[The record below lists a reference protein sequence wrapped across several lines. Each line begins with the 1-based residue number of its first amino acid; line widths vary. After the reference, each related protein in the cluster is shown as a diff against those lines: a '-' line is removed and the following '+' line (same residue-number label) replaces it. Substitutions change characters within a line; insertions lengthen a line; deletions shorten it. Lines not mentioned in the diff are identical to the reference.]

1 MLQFSAEINKP
12 QIVSSSVRLFTFR
25 VLLLPPPHPSQS
37 HPPPDQIK
45 LSVQQSTPFTS
56 SSSLFLPR
64 HSHMNNIQLHKK
76 EINRSGTNKVLG
88 YITSCRPRGRPHS
101 GTRLVKW
108 DEVPDKLRDDVLTGV
123 GLGSHHPSR
132 AHLLN
137 ERHLNTSLGARIR
150 IYIELDRKLIQRP
163 ITQNCQVT
171 SSSYGDACK
180 VHLTPECGTR

>member
-1 MLQFSAEINKP
+1 MLDCLPSEFFFSHLPILHKATLHLTKSSFQF
-12 QIVSSSVRLFTFR
+12 
-25 VLLLPPPHPSQS
+25 
-37 HPPPDQIK
+37 
-45 LSVQQSTPFTS
+45 
-56 SSSLFLPR
+56 
-64 HSHMNNIQLHKK
+64 NIQLHR
-76 EINRSGTNKVLG
+76 EETNRSETNKVIG

-108 DEVPDKLRDDVLTGV
+108 DEVPDKLWDDVLTGI

-171 SSSYGDACK
+171 SSSNGDARK